1 MTFRLA
7 AAVAAV
13 FGCTALA
20 SAQTPLTLRISD
32 GRVTLH
38 AQNVPARTI
47 LAEWARVGGAR
58 IVNADRVAGAPLTL
72 DLEGVSE
79 RQALDIVLRGVS
91 GYVVAARE
99 PGTSGA
105 SMFDRIMILPTSVAP
120 RTPVPA
126 SAPTVVQNGRGGI
139 IRPPVF
145 AQPDDQND
153 DDNADAANPGRDGV
167 PLARPVPIPRP
178 STAGPIAPPP
188 RPPVT
193 VAPDVEPPAQDTPA
207 VGAPTPTNPFGVP
220 AGSSSRPGVIT
231 PPPQPLPQGA
241 APRPQD

>member
-1 MTFRLA
+1 MTFRG
-7 AAVAAV
+7 AAVVAGV
-13 FGCTALA
+13 FGCAALA
-20 SAQTPLTLRISD
+20 FAQSPLTLRISD

-99 PGTSGA
+99 PGVAGA

-120 RTPVPA
+120 RTPVP
-126 SAPTVVQNGRGGI
+126 SGAPTVVQNGRGGI
-139 IRPPVF
+139 IRPPIL
-145 AQPDDQND
+145 AQPDDQ
-153 DDNADAANPGRDGV
+153 DDNADATNPGRDGI

-178 STAGPIAPPP
+178 STAGPIAPPA

-193 VAPDVEPPAQDTPA
+193 VAPDVEAPAQDAPG
-207 VGAPTPTNPFGVP
+207 VVAPTATNPFGVP

-231 PPPQPLPQGA
+231 PPPQPPPGA